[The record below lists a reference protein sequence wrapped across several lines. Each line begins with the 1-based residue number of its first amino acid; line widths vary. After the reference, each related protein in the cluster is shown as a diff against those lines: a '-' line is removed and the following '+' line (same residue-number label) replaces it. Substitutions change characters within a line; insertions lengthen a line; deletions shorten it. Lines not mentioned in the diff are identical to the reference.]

1 MTQKLSKTVW
11 ITGAST
17 GIGAETALQMAKK
30 GYCVAITARSKDKLN
45 ALVEKSVSLK
55 GQIFS
60 YPGDVT
66 NAKSMTDVVAKIEED
81 HGVIDLALLNAGTYF
96 SDTGAEFTAATFK
109 KTFDINVNGVAHG
122 LEPLLK
128 RFRKRRAGH
137 IAIVAS
143 VAGYRGL
150 PKSLSYGP
158 TKAALI
164 NLAEALYMECKPLG
178 IKVQVINP
186 GFVKTPLTDQNDFD
200 MPMLMPV
207 EDAAGALIKG
217 LESNRFEI
225 TFPWQFALI
234 AKALGLL
241 PNRIYLWLFA
251 RMTEGRYR

>member
-1 MTQKLSKTVW
+1 MTRLVW

-17 GIGAETALQMAKK
+17 GIGAETALQMARK
-30 GYCVAITARSKDKLN
+30 GWRVAISARSVDKLE
-45 ALVEKSVSLK
+45 ALAKETQSLK
-55 GQIFS
+55 GEIHA

-66 NAKSMTDVVAKIEED
+66 DEAAMATIVENIENA
-81 HGVIDLALLNAGTYF
+81 HGTIDLALLNAGTYF
-96 SDTGAEFTAATFK
+96 PDTGEDFTAANFK
-109 KTFDINVNGVAHG
+109 KTFDINVNGIAHC

-128 RFRKRRAGH
+128 RFRQRRAGH

-164 NLAEALYMECKPLG
+164 NLSEALYVECKPFG
-178 IKVQVINP
+178 IKVQVVNP
-186 GFVKTPLTDQNDFD
+186 GFVKTPLTDENDFE

-207 EDAAGALIKG
+207 EDAATALIKG

-225 TFPWQFALI
+225 TFPWLFALI
-234 AKALGLL
+234 AKAMGLL
-241 PNRIYLWLFA
+241 PDKAYLWLVSKI
-251 RMTEGRYR
+251 TEGRRR